1 MSFHEPEIQLP
12 LTTGLRYLNALK
24 WTSLEEGDLSLHN
37 AFSLISIPL
46 SVPEKSS
53 FKENPQF
60 LMFPYGNVSLAG
72 TGLSIARIHR
82 PIPLYRRYAGQ
93 RRTPTQ
99 RLFLP
104 LLAAYA
110 FPGKKMGHN
119 IFSDLQNFGHQSP
132 RCVHFKQRAS
142 KSNISITGQ
151 WAIRLEIRHAF
162 KNTFSTNIHRDYFKF
177 SLFFPS
183 RVFGSV
189 SW

>member
-93 RRTPTQ
+93 RQTPTQ
-99 RLFLP
+99 RLF
-104 LLAAYA
+104 
-110 FPGKKMGHN
+110 FT
-119 IFSDLQNFGHQSP
+119 ITRSV
-132 RCVHFKQRAS
+132 R
-142 KSNISITGQ
+142 ISREKDGSQ
-151 WAIRLEIRHAF
+151 
-162 KNTFSTNIHRDYFKF
+162 YFQ
-177 SLFFPS
+177 
-183 RVFGSV
+183 
-189 SW
+189 

>member
-1 MSFHEPEIQLP
+1 MSFHEPEVQLP
-12 LTTGLRYLNALK
+12 LTTGLRYLNTLK
-24 WTSLEEGDLSLHN
+24 WTSLEAGDLCLHN
-37 AFSLISIPL
+37 AFPLISIAL

-72 TGLSIARIHR
+72 LSIARIHW

-93 RRTPTQ
+93 RQTLSQP
-99 RLFLP
+99 LFLP

-142 KSNISITGQ
+142 KSNMSITDQ

-162 KNTFSTNIHRDYFKF
+162 KNTFPTDLHRDHFKF
-177 SLFFPS
+177 SLFFPP

-189 SW
+189 SR